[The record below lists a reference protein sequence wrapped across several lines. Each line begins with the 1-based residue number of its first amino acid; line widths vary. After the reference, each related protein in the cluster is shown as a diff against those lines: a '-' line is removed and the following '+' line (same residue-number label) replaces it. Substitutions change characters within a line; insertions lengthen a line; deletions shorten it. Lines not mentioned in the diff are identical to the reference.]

1 MDNGHTVHPGIWE
14 IVWSE
19 TIIIFFF
26 QRKLWVLLFSVKL
39 AGVFEGAHRILFVG
53 IREGHYVDVCSGELR
68 RMIIESD
75 DKN

>member
-1 MDNGHTVHPGIWE
+1 MGTQCTLAFGKLCGAKP
-14 IVWSE
+14 SS
-19 TIIIFFF
+19 FFF
-26 QRKLWVLLFSVKL
+26 SKENYGFYFFSVKL

-75 DKN
+75 DKS

>member
-1 MDNGHTVHPGIWE
+1 MGTQCTLAFGKLCGAKP
-14 IVWSE
+14 SSF
-19 TIIIFFF
+19 FFF

-68 RMIIESD
+68 RMIIESN
-75 DKN
+75 DKS

>member
-26 QRKLWVLLFSVKL
+26 KENYGFYFFSVKL
-39 AGVFEGAHRILFVG
+39 TGVFEGAHRILFVG

>member
-26 QRKLWVLLFSVKL
+26 KENYGFYFFLLNLLGYLKVLIEFCLWEFGKDIMLTC
-39 AGVFEGAHRILFVG
+39 AVG
-53 IREGHYVDVCSGELR
+53 
-68 RMIIESD
+68 
-75 DKN
+75 N